1 MKISMFEYTIGK
13 LVLKKATKN
22 KAYLTNSPCKRLG
35 LFAVFAFLLV
45 AIVGATYNPAYAVRV
60 SLKRIV
66 FDNSKRSEILTLIN
80 NTAEPKTYRLGWRKY
95 KMTPE
100 ASLKII
106 EEGEDDSG
114 VLWADDMIRYAPR
127 RVTIPPGDRN
137 KSACYCAVQK
147 TFKTP
152 NTDRIYGLFQ
162 KSKPEAFE
170 ADPANQAQAIRLAV
184 QPAISLPI
192 FVRHGEL
199 TGAASIS
206 NAKLTR
212 TAEGVNVAF
221 NLNRE
226 GNRSIYGD
234 FDFTCNAG
242 GEELVLKQVRGIAV
256 YTEVAARALDFDIP
270 LAENRASNCSAI
282 KITYRADPNDPDA
295 IAQNIAEATA
305 TY

>member
-1 MKISMFEYTIGK
+1 MFEYTIGK
-13 LVLKKATKN
+13 YVLKKASKN
-22 KAYLTNSPCKRLG
+22 KTCLTNSPCKRLG

-45 AIVGATYNPAYAVRV
+45 AVVGTTYNPAYAVRV

-127 RVTIPPGDRN
+127 RVTIPPGGSQQIRLLLRRPKDIQNAEYR
-137 KSACYCAVQK
+137 SHLWIVSE
-147 TFKTP
+147 
-152 NTDRIYGLFQ
+152 
-162 KSKPEAFE
+162 SKPDAFE
-170 ADPANQAQAIRLAV
+170 ADPANQSQAIRLAV

-199 TGAASIS
+199 KAAASIS

-212 TAEGVNVAF
+212 TAEGINVAF

-256 YTEVAARALDFDIP
+256 YTEVATRALDYDIP

-295 IAQNIAEATA
+295 VAQNIAEATA

>member
-1 MKISMFEYTIGK
+1 MGNPINISG
-13 LVLKKATKN
+13 
-22 KAYLTNSPCKRLG
+22 KRLG
-35 LFAVFAFLLV
+35 LFAVFAFMLV
-45 AIVGATYNPAYAVRV
+45 AVIGTTYNPAYAVRV

-66 FDNSKRSEILTLIN
+66 FDNTKRSEILTLIN

-95 KMTPE
+95 RMVPD

-106 EEGEDDSG
+106 EEGEDASDI
-114 VLWADDMIRYAPR
+114 LWADNMIRYAPR
-127 RVTIPPGDRN
+127 RVTIPPGGSQQIRLLLRRPKDIQNAEYR
-137 KSACYCAVQK
+137 SHLWIVSEA
-147 TFKTP
+147 
-152 NTDRIYGLFQ
+152 
-162 KSKPEAFE
+162 KPAAFE

-192 FVRHGEL
+192 FVRHGDL
-199 TGAASIS
+199 QSTASITD
-206 NAKLTR
+206 AKITR
-212 TAEGVNVAF
+212 TAEGVKLSF

-256 YTEVAARALDFDIP
+256 YTEVGSRALEFDIP
-270 LAENRASNCSAI
+270 MAENRAANCAAI
-282 KITYRADPNDPDA
+282 NITYRADPNDPDA
-295 IAQNIAEATA
+295 IAQTIAQATA